1 MNAGSSVFMLVGS
14 TGLVILLGLPLLI
27 SPIRWARK
35 LGWKIPEETDLANY
49 LGRSLGGV
57 CLSIAVVGYLAVPNP
72 WQYRPVFKLA
82 IILGVFGT
90 GVHVY
95 GLIRKSQPVV
105 ENLEIVV
112 FLLISALAW
121 YFYPHPPA

>member
-27 SPIRWARK
+27 SPMRWARK

-57 CLSIAVVGYLAVPNP
+57 CLSIAVVGYLAVRNP
-72 WQYRPVFKLA
+72 WQYRPVFELV

-95 GLIRKSQPVV
+95 GLIRESQPVV